1 MNTKTVIR
9 QLNLTKEGFEKIQQS
24 VKKAESKTSGE
35 IAICVTAESS
45 DYSMWEFL
53 AAFFA
58 SGICFGIMISFA
70 SRINVLLEN
79 NLWVNKIWYLPL
91 IYGAAVLVTFVI
103 FFWLFNIPFLDRII
117 IPEGYKSKKVS
128 KKAFCAFAETG
139 VYCTEKHNGI
149 LIYVSYLERQVRI
162 IADKGISDFISDDM
176 WQLIADSL
184 VAELKKGNG
193 VDGFCDA
200 VEKCGDLLSEHFP
213 FEKDDVNE
221 LPDGLLI
228 LED

>member
-1 MNTKTVIR
+1 MNTKTVIKK
-9 QLNLTKEGFEKIQQS
+9 LNLTKEGFEKIQQS

-35 IAICVTAESS
+35 IAVCVTAESS

-53 AAFFA
+53 AAFVA
-58 SGICFGIMISFA
+58 SGICFAVLVPLAGK
-70 SRINVLLEN
+70 INALIEKIF
-79 NLWVNKIWYLPL
+79 WVNKVWYMPL
-91 IYGAAVLVTFVI
+91 FYGSAVLITFVV
-103 FFWLFNIPFLDRII
+103 FFWLFNIPALDRKI
-117 IPEGYKSKKVS
+117 IPAEYKSKKVS
-128 KKAFCAFAETG
+128 KKAFSAFAETG

-149 LIYVSYLERQVRI
+149 LIFVSYLERQVRI
-162 IADKGISDFISDDM
+162 VADKGISEKISDDM

-200 VEKCGDLLSEHFP
+200 IEKCGDLLSEHYP
-213 FEKDDVNE
+213 IQKDDVNE

>member
-9 QLNLTKEGFEKIQQS
+9 KLNLTKEGFEKIQQS

-35 IAICVTAESS
+35 IAVCVTSESS

-53 AAFFA
+53 AAFVA
-58 SGICFGIMISFA
+58 SGVCFGILVSFA
-70 SRINVLLEN
+70 KQINALIEKIF
-79 NLWVNKIWYLPL
+79 WVNKIWYMPL
-91 IYGAAVLVTFVI
+91 FYGSAVLITFIV
-103 FFWLFNIPFLDRII
+103 FFWLFNIPALDRLI
-117 IPEGYKSKKVS
+117 IPAGYKSKKVS
-128 KKAFCAFAETG
+128 NKAYRAFAETG
-139 VYCTEKHNGI
+139 VYCTERHNGI
-149 LIYVSYLERQVRI
+149 LIFVSYLERQVRI
-162 IADKGISDFISDDM
+162 VADKGISDKISEDM
-176 WQLIADSL
+176 WQLVADSL

-200 VEKCGDLLSEHFP
+200 IAKCGDLLSEHYP
-213 FEKDDVNE
+213 IEKDDVNE